1 MKYEEYN
8 MSDEKF
14 LTGIQQALQTEEN
27 LSLSTVLEDLEEWDS
42 LGMMTTAVFLEKEYG
57 FKTTVNELVAYQTI
71 EELYKEVKK

>member
-1 MKYEEYN
+1 